1 VENANAEGG
10 MRILVLGAGAIGGYY
25 GGRLVEGGADV
36 TFLVRPGRAR
46 QLAERGLVVRSPL
59 GDIACGV
66 KTLLAD
72 AVRDPFDLVLLS
84 AKAYDL
90 DGAIAAIAPALGPHS
105 AVLPLLNGINH
116 LAVLSGRFGAARV
129 LGGAC
134 GIGVTLE
141 PSGEV
146 RHTAPGEWLTFGE
159 LSRERSARGDAIAAI
174 FAATKVNARL
184 SDDILQAMWDK
195 FVMIAALAA
204 ATTLTRA
211 NVGEILAAPSGEW
224 LMLEALG
231 ECERAAAVDGHP
243 PTPQSVEQTRRMLTA
258 RGSNFT
264 ASMMR
269 DLVAG
274 RATEGDHII
283 GDLLRRA
290 ERRGLA
296 TPLLRIALANLQVH
310 EARRK

>member
-1 VENANAEGG
+1 

-46 QLAERGLVVRSPL
+46 QLAERGLVVRSAL
-59 GDIACGV
+59 GDVERPV
-66 KTLLAD
+66 KTVLAD
-72 AVRDPFDLVLLS
+72 GIREPFDLVLLS

-90 DGAIAAIAPALGPHS
+90 DSAVAAIAPALGPQS

-116 LAVLSGRFGAARV
+116 LAALSGRFGTGRV
-129 LGGAC
+129 LGGCC
-134 GIGVTLE
+134 GLGVSLE

-146 RHTAPGEWLTFGE
+146 RHVGTSEWLTFGE
-159 LSRERSARGDAIAAI
+159 QSGERSARCDAIAQI
-174 FAATKVNARL
+174 FARTKVNATL
-184 SDDILQAMWDK
+184 SDNILQAMWDK
-195 FVMIAALAA
+195 FVMIASLAA
-204 ATTLTRA
+204 ATTLTRG

-224 LMLEALG
+224 LMLESLG
-231 ECERAAAVDGHP
+231 ECERVATADGHA
-243 PTPQSVEQTRRMLTA
+243 PTAASLERTRKMLTTK
-258 RGSNFT
+258 GSPFT

-274 RATEGDHII
+274 RPTEGDHII
-283 GDLLRRA
+283 GDLVRRA
-290 ERRGLA
+290 ERRGVA
-296 TPLLRIALANLQVH
+296 VPLLRIALANLQVH